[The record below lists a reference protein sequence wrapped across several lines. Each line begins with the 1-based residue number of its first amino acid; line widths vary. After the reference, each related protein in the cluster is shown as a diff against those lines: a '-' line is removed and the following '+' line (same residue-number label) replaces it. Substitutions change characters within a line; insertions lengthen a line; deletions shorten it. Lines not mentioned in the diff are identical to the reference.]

1 MPASQ
6 NGFKIDNTNNIKII
20 VEPSPTKIEG
30 LCERDKVVMFLL
42 LIFKRDT
49 VFKICEI
56 YTINDLVSTLY
67 CLYA

>member
-6 NGFKIDNTNNIKII
+6 NGLKIDNTNNIKII

-30 LCERDKVVMFLL
+30 LCERDRVVMFPL

-56 YTINDLVSTLY
+56 YTIKDLVPTLY

>member
-6 NGFKIDNTNNIKII
+6 NGLKIDITNNIKII
-20 VEPSPTKIEG
+20 VEPSPTEIEG
-30 LCERDKVVMFLL
+30 LCERDRVVMFPL

-56 YTINDLVSTLY
+56 YTIKDLVPTLY